1 MKVAKEK
8 NYKNSSIERW
18 LAFLEKDI
26 PETTL
31 KELIEL
37 EPAIEKAENKL
48 EYLSGDEDAMRLY
61 WERERSLHERAN
73 MINSAKDKGREEGKI
88 EAAISFLDILDD
100 ETIASKLGLD
110 INLVRGLRK

>member
-1 MKVAKEK
+1 
-8 NYKNSSIERW
+8 
-18 LAFLEKDI
+18 FLEKDI

-73 MINSAKDKGREEGKI
+73 MINSAKEKGILEGIEQGIERGKI
-88 EAAISFLDILDD
+88 EAAISVLDILDD
-100 ETIASKLGLD
+100 ETIATRFDLNID
-110 INLVRGLRK
+110 LVKGLRK